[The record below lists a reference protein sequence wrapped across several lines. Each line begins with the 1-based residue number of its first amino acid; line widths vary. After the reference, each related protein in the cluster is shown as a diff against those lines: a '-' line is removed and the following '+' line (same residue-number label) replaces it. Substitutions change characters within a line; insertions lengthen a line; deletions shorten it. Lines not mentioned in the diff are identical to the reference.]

1 MAKGFVVPVS
11 SKGQVTLPKHVR
23 AMLRVD
29 LGDYVRFKPVAGG
42 VLVTKIQL
50 EESEEFSEGEWRAL
64 ERLANRAGRRYKN
77 AKEFLKAL
85 DRL

>member
-1 MAKGFVVPVS
+1 MAKGFIVPVS

-23 AMLRVD
+23 EMLRVD
-29 LGDYVRFKPVAGG
+29 LGDYIRFKPVAGG
-42 VLVTKIQL
+42 VLLTKIRL
-50 EESEEFSEGEWRAL
+50 TETEEFSEAEWQAL
-64 ERLANRAGRRYKN
+64 ERLANRAGRRYKD

>member
-1 MAKGFVVPVS
+1 MAKAFVVPVS

-42 VLVTKIQL
+42 VLLTKIRL
-50 EESEEFSEGEWRAL
+50 TESEEFSEAEWEAL
-64 ERLANRAGRRYKN
+64 ARLANRSGRRYKS
-77 AKEFLKAL
+77 AKEFLKDL